1 MTIWETYLSNGLFS
15 LILQKQ
21 NAVSDGKK
29 PRHRLQPI
37 GMKDL
42 LMFIRRFARPYK
54 WNVVW
59 SVVFNFLTMFA
70 TIFSFAFIMPILKIL
85 FKLDTTEYVYMHIG
99 DDNIQDVAINNFY
112 WYVTHLI
119 SKFGED
125 NTLALLACVLVV
137 ATFIKVIMAYFSDY
151 FTIPLRNGVVRD
163 IRNEMYAK
171 ILSLP
176 IGFYTNERKGDIMSR
191 ISGDVTEIEVSVASS
206 LSALVK
212 NPILIIG
219 YLFVMF
225 MLSWKL
231 TIFVFLLLPMAGW
244 VMGTVGKKL
253 KAKSLKAQELLGTIL
268 STTEETIGGLR
279 IVKAFNA
286 EKQMEKMFD
295 SETDEY
301 RRISNSIQ
309 RRYALA
315 HPMSEFLGTAAIAIV
330 LWFGGVLILGGDTS
344 IDAPGFIYYMVIF
357 YSIINPA
364 KELSKVSYA
373 IQKGMA
379 SLKRVDMILN
389 ADNPIKDAKKP
400 VEIKKNQETGSINFK
415 NVSFSYN
422 DERKVIDDVNL
433 EIRPGNTVALV
444 GQSGSGK
451 STLVDLIPRF
461 WDVQK
466 GSVEVDGFN
475 VRDYKVSE
483 LRSLMGN
490 VNQEAILFNDTFF
503 NNIAFGAPDATMEE
517 VVAAAKIA
525 NAYDFIMDT
534 PDGFDT
540 MVGDRGCRLSGGQRQ
555 RISIARA
562 VLKNPPIL
570 ILDEATSALD
580 TESERLVQEALERL
594 MKNRTTVVIAHRLS
608 TIANAD
614 MICVMYEGK
623 IVERGTHEEL
633 IALDGHYR
641 RLVEMQQV

>member
-1 MTIWETYLSNGLFS
+1 
-15 LILQKQ
+15 
-21 NAVSDGKK
+21 
-29 PRHRLQPI
+29 
-37 GMKDL
+37 
-42 LMFIRRFARPYK
+42 MFIRRFARPYK
-54 WNVVW
+54 WNIVW
-59 SVVFNFLTMFA
+59 SVVFNFLTMFS

-85 FKLDTTEYVYMHIG
+85 FRLDTTEYSYMTLG
-99 DDNIQDVAINNFY
+99 EGYIQEVVLNNFY
-112 WYVTHLI
+112 WYVQRLI
-119 SKFGED
+119 SEFGPS
-125 NTLALLACVLVV
+125 NTLAMMAGILVV
-137 ATFIKVIMAYFSDY
+137 ATFVKVIMAYFSDY

-163 IRNEMYAK
+163 IRNKLYAK

-191 ISGDVTEIEVSVASS
+191 LSGDVTEIEVSVASS

-219 YLFVMF
+219 YLFVMC

-231 TIFVFLLLPMAGW
+231 TIFVFLLLPIAGW

-253 KAKSLKAQELLGTIL
+253 KSSSFKAQELLGTIL

-279 IVKAFNA
+279 VIKAFNA
-286 EKQMEKMFD
+286 EKQMEKMFYA
-295 SETDEY
+295 ETDDY
-301 RRISNSIQ
+301 RRISTSIQ

-330 LWFGGVLILGGDTS
+330 LWFGGVLILDGNAS

-379 SLKRVDMILN
+379 SLKRIDKILD
-389 ADNPIKDAKKP
+389 AENPIKDSPSP
-400 VEIKKNQETGSINFK
+400 VKLRKGAETGEIRFD
-415 NVSFSYN
+415 NVTFSY
-422 DERKVIDDVNL
+422 DGERDVLRDINL
-433 EIRPGNTVALV
+433 EIRPGMTVALV

-461 WDVQK
+461 WDVNK
-466 GSVEVDGFN
+466 GMVKVDGAD

-503 NNIAFGAPDATMEE
+503 NNIAFGTPDATMEE

-525 NAYDFIMDT
+525 NAYEFIMDT
-534 PDGFDT
+534 ADGFNT

-562 VLKNPPIL
+562 VLKNPPVL

-614 MICVMYEGK
+614 LICVMHEGK
-623 IVERGTHEEL
+623 IVERGTHDDL
-633 IALDGHYR
+633 IALNGHYR